1 MEQILIDERLI
12 DVDIITEFLC
22 ANANTLQ
29 ARLLHRGDSRDD
41 ISKRIGIVHNELSHL
56 RKYDHVFINDDIEK
70 TALHVW
76 TLMSGLPVTDDDFN
90 ADLFQ

>member
-12 DVDIITEFLC
+12 DVDIITVFLC

-29 ARLLHRGDSRDD
+29 ARLLHIGDSRDD
-41 ISKRIGIVHNELSHL
+41 ISKRIGISHNELSHL

-70 TALHVW
+70 TAL
-76 TLMSGLPVTDDDFN
+76 MSGLPVTDDDFN